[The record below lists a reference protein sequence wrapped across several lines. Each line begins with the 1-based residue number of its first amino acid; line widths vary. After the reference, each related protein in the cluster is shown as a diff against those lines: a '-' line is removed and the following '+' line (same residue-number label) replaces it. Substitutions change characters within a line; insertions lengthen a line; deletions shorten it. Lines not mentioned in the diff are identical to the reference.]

1 MNLHMQLHGPLFWK
15 VNRPLRKIGLNMKKL
30 LLRQYLATTVA
41 CDCVSN
47 DLLVPCD
54 FETTISMNNDDAGQA
69 LKTSGTE
76 ITNENRVQ
84 GVRGIRFI
92 PCVFNFIALFPIN
105 CFGSGSGPSSDQL
118 YRWKK
123 KVV

>member
-1 MNLHMQLHGPLFWK
+1 MYLHMQLHGPLFWK

-30 LLRQYLATTVA
+30 LLRQYLATTVET

-47 DLLVPCD
+47 DLLVPCV
-54 FETTISMNNDDAGQA
+54 FETTRPMNNDDAGQA

-84 GVRGIRFI
+84 GVRGISFYTV
-92 PCVFNFIALFPIN
+92 CL
-105 CFGSGSGPSSDQL
+105 
-118 YRWKK
+118 
-123 KVV
+123 